1 MNDLIKKIK
10 NGDDISKI
18 IQYVIH
24 DIYENGPIDGTSM
37 EILCYLSIYQP
48 QEFEK
53 WKNRILKYMGVYY
66 KENKNRILSRNCF
79 WYVRKTYR
87 RNL

>member
-24 DIYENGPIDGTSM
+24 DIYENGPIDGTST
-37 EILCYLSIYQP
+37 I
-48 QEFEK
+48 
-53 WKNRILKYMGVYY
+53 KNK
-66 KENKNRILSRNCF
+66 
-79 WYVRKTYR
+79 
-87 RNL
+87 

>member
-66 KENKNRILSRNCF
+66 KKI
-79 WYVRKTYR
+79 KTDYFR
-87 RNL
+87 AGGWHQYTL